1 MLLFDIYILIFFFYK
16 YLYFKVQLCIMV
28 GVMGFDE
35 NCIISR
41 IIMNMFKVLNVYYC
55 FNVWFE

>member
-16 YLYFKVQLCIMV
+16 YLYFKVQLCII